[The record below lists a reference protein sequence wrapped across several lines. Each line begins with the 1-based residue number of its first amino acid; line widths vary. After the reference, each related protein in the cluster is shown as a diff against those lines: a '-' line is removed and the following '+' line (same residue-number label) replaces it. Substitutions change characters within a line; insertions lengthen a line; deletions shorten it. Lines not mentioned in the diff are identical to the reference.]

1 MATMTSCDG
10 AARSFHIPTGK
21 ELSKTK
27 RFLNERQN
35 VRTTV
40 LDSTSFIFVPKV
52 DTDCRYQSRNL

>member
-40 LDSTSFIFVPKV
+40 LDSTSFIFVSKAE
-52 DTDCRYQSRNL
+52 TSRA